1 MRGSVIQRFCHTD
14 QNLPDFLTAWDG
26 QKMTVLQGAWIKWWR
41 PPAWLRAEGFGTGTS
56 TTCGLLTGQEALLLR
71 REISTT
77 LPQLTTSKPKTPL
90 KRKRKKRRASRHR
103 SHQPTLPQCLSRKSL
118 ISCPFYKVMAKR
130 CFRILC
136 DLKNRSIVTVLFLP
150 KNSVFFSLW

>member
-26 QKMTVLQGAWIKWWR
+26 QKMTVLQGTWIKWWR

-90 KRKRKKRRASRHR
+90 KKKKKEKKGEQAQEPASHPFHSVSLGNRLFHAHFTKSWQKDASRYFV
-103 SHQPTLPQCLSRKSL
+103 
-118 ISCPFYKVMAKR
+118 I
-130 CFRILC
+130 
-136 DLKNRSIVTVLFLP
+136 
-150 KNSVFFSLW
+150 